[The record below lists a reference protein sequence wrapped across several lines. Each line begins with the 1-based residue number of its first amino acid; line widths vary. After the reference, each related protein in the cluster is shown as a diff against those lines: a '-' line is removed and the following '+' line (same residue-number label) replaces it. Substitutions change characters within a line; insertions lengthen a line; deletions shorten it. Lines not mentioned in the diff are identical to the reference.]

1 MNMFIAQC
9 KAELLRSLRNKK
21 VVIFSIGVPMLFYL
35 IFTNS
40 AGGDSGTGGTAWK
53 TYYLMS
59 MTAFGLLSISINTL
73 GVRMSQERAQGW
85 VRCLHVTPLPSSA
98 YVGAKIVSM
107 SVVNAAIIAV
117 MFLAGGLI
125 KGVQLSM
132 AQWVG
137 CGLWLLIGS
146 LTFLALGTL
155 VGMVRKAELA
165 QVIASLLQIGLSLIG
180 GLWMPV
186 DAMPPMMK
194 AIAVWTPSYNFGN
207 GTWSLIAGHLPEWT
221 SLTVLAAYLIVFVLL
236 SSYLAKKQEA
246 V

>member
-21 VVIFSIGVPMLFYL
+21 VVIFSIGFPMLFYL

-40 AGGDSGTGGTAWK
+40 AGGDAGMGGTAWK

-59 MTAFGLLSISINTL
+59 MTAFGLLSVSVNTL

-85 VRCLHVTPLPSSA
+85 VRCLHVTPLPSGA

-107 SVVNAAIIAV
+107 ALVNTAIIVV
-117 MFLAGGLI
+117 MFLAGGLL

-155 VGMVRKAELA
+155 VGMFKKAELA

-186 DAMPPMMK
+186 DAMPPLMK

-207 GTWSLIAGHLPEWT
+207 GTWSLIAGRLPDFMN
-221 SLTVLAAYLIVFVLL
+221 LAILAAYLIAFVIL